1 MRRVYEACYEVCYE
15 VRYERLYPSIMQ
27 TYSCRY
33 PKLYVIVHMGYPG
46 DARGVARG
54 MPKVNL
60 KTKFKNILL
69 SLSLYCYVF
78 SVGM

>member
-1 MRRVYEACYEVCYE
+1 
-15 VRYERLYPSIMQ
+15 
-27 TYSCRY
+27 
-33 PKLYVIVHMGYPG
+33 VHMGYPG